1 MAEIQKKIKICP
13 NGHPYDPSR
22 FESCP
27 ICSNGGFAPTLDP
40 FAPDSMSATVDPG
53 QQNMGS
59 FAQTAPPDSGYQN
72 QHYMPE
78 SYSQFTP
85 TDVPEV
91 RYSGRMQETQSVD
104 PSTPAGTSSP
114 VVGWLVAL
122 DGPCR
127 GTDYRIRVGY
137 NYVGRTSGDICIHG
151 DATIS
156 AERDCS
162 VTYVP
167 QTRGFYIAHELGKNP
182 LLLNGKP
189 VIREAELKTYDR
201 ITVGSTNLIFV
212 ALSGEQFDWSES

>member
-27 ICSNGGFAPTLDP
+27 ICSTGGFAPTLDP
-40 FAPDSMSATVDPG
+40 FSADPMGAGFDSAKQSG
-53 QQNMGS
+53 GS
-59 FAQTAPPDSGYQN
+59 FAQTAPPEDGYRDT
-72 QHYMPE
+72 PE
-78 SYSQFTP
+78 NYSRFEP
-85 TDVPEV
+85 TAIPEV

-104 PSTPAGTSSP
+104 PSTPAGSSSP

-137 NYVGRTSGDICIHG
+137 NYIGRNSGDVCIHG

-189 VIREAELKTYDR
+189 VIREAELKNYDR

-212 ALSGEQFDWSES
+212 GLSGEQFDWSEN

>member
-40 FAPDSMSATVDPG
+40 FSADPMEANFDPT
-53 QQNMGS
+53 QQNSSS
-59 FAQTAPPDSGYQN
+59 FAQTAPPEGNYPEQN
-72 QHYMPE
+72 YMQE
-78 SYSQFTP
+78 SYSRFEP
-85 TDVPEV
+85 TAIPGV

-104 PSTPAGTSSP
+104 PSTPAGSSTP

-127 GTDYRIRVGY
+127 GTDYRIRIGY
-137 NYVGRTSGDICIHG
+137 NYIGRTGGDICIRG

-167 QTRGFYIAHELGKNP
+167 QTRGFYIAHEMGKNP
-182 LLLNGKP
+182 LLLNGRP
-189 VIREAELKTYDR
+189 VIREAELKSYDR
-201 ITVGSTNLIFV
+201 ITIGSTNLIFIG
-212 ALSGEQFDWSES
+212 LSGEQFDWSES

>member
-85 TDVPEV
+85 TAVPEV

-137 NYVGRTSGDICIHG
+137 TTMLEEPAG
-151 DATIS
+151 IS
-156 AERDCS
+156 AFM
-162 VTYVP
+162 VM
-167 QTRGFYIAHELGKNP
+167 QQFQ
-182 LLLNGKP
+182 LNGIAALPMFLRHEDFTSHTSWEK
-189 VIREAELKTYDR
+189 IRCC
-201 ITVGSTNLIFV
+201 STENQLF
-212 ALSGEQFDWSES
+212 GRQN

>member
-85 TDVPEV
+85 LFPKCAIQDGC
-91 RYSGRMQETQSVD
+91 RKLNQSILQHRQEH
-104 PSTPAGTSSP
+104 
-114 VVGWLVAL
+114 LHRL
-122 DGPCR
+122 
-127 GTDYRIRVGY
+127 
-137 NYVGRTSGDICIHG
+137 
-151 DATIS
+151 
-156 AERDCS
+156 
-162 VTYVP
+162 
-167 QTRGFYIAHELGKNP
+167 
-182 LLLNGKP
+182 
-189 VIREAELKTYDR
+189 
-201 ITVGSTNLIFV
+201 
-212 ALSGEQFDWSES
+212 